1 MAARQSRLLVC
12 WAAPSTFWL
21 CVWLYKWAIATSPPP
36 HKITK
41 KFRKRGNGVY
51 HVLFFLF
58 FLNSISN
65 FPLFSFSVC
74 LISRGVVAVAHS
86 IRKLS
91 TCARDCFLCVV
102 RVVSNFMLPVCA
114 GSSSSSAAGENCE
127 IYWQLFFIRV
137 CSVRNARY
145 RTITA
150 GPPFHHHQIKTH
162 QVTNKTK
169 K

>member
-1 MAARQSRLLVC
+1 MAARQSRLLLLGSSIHYFLVC
-12 WAAPSTFWL
+12 VCDYINEPS
-21 CVWLYKWAIATSPPP
+21 P
-36 HKITK
+36 HRHRLTK
-41 KFRKRGNGVY
+41 SRKSSAREETVP
-51 HVLFFLF
+51 
-58 FLNSISN
+58 ISRSL
-65 FPLFSFSVC
+65 FPLFFKIQFQISRYFLFFSVC

-137 CSVRNARY
+137 CCAERSL
-145 RTITA
+145 
-150 GPPFHHHQIKTH
+150 
-162 QVTNKTK
+162 
-169 K
+169 